1 VSPKK
6 SNWTRHL
13 ILAVIVGATAHAL
26 TVWAVPRLIMDRI
39 IALGAADSG
48 LERANGVTLP
58 PPTDHTQRR
67 IVMPSPDLLYATCF
81 FDLTDEPMRV
91 TLSTDYPRYWSIALY
106 ASTSDNFFVVND
118 RSAPDGRVE
127 LIVTAASH
135 DSATSIPQNSGTRVV
150 SPTHRGMLLMR
161 LLVNDDPEVRA
172 AAESARRSLRCSG
185 AYP

>member
-1 VSPKK
+1 MSPKK

>member
-1 VSPKK
+1 VSPKI
-6 SNWTRHL
+6 SNWSRHL
-13 ILAVIVGATAHAL
+13 ILAAIVAATAHAL

-135 DSATSIPQNSGTRVV
+135 DSATSIPQNSETQVV

-172 AAESARRSLRCSG
+172 AAESARRNLRCSG